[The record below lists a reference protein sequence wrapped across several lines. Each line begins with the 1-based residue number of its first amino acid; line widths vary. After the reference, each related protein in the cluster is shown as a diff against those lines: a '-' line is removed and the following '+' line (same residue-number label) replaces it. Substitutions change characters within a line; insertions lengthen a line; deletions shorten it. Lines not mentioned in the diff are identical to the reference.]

1 MPILV
6 SVTTG
11 ASIWMGRSATS
22 LRLCPLMNQVIDGA
36 ISWMAL
42 PSGVRAVVAL
52 VVALVAANLVSGNS
66 AE

>member
-1 MPILV
+1 MPMPV

-11 ASIWMGRSATS
+11 ASSWMGRSATS
-22 LRLCPLMNQVIDGA
+22 LRLCPLMYQVMDGA

-42 PSGVRAVVAL
+42 PSAVKAVVAL
-52 VVALVAANLVSGNS
+52 VVALVAANLVSGSS